1 MTRGGVIKTY
11 LTNFNVYKHLL
22 SLEEQ
27 EEMIIKDLEHI
38 YIKNT
43 LLILKKQDA
52 TKIINYTQVKN
63 ILASKD
69 NRYNYYFFYFTLI
82 FLSLIMENKI
92 NEAYIVNL
100 STYMHLL
107 SVNEIF
113 EEIKKVKAFIN
124 TLRVTGYHE
133 KNKLD
138 SLKKAVSTINNLS
151 KLYFSKSAE

>member
-1 MTRGGVIKTY
+1 
-11 LTNFNVYKHLL
+11 
-22 SLEEQ
+22 
-27 EEMIIKDLEHI
+27 
-38 YIKNT
+38 
-43 LLILKKQDA
+43 
-52 TKIINYTQVKN
+52 
-63 ILASKD
+63 
-69 NRYNYYFFYFTLI
+69 
-82 FLSLIMENKI
+82 MENKI
-92 NEAYIVNL
+92 NETYIANL

-124 TLRVTGYHE
+124 TLRATGYHE